1 MKKTIFSILGY
12 LFFIQF
18 LSAQIT
24 TNEAPFSFGSTPSQL
39 LRSISTQELSA
50 PDMAII
56 RAENGCKADFF
67 RYKILDQMVAKV
79 LVLELN
85 CLLVSSNSL

>member
-39 LRSISTQELSA
+39 LEVFLRKSYLHRIW
-50 PDMAII
+50 
-56 RAENGCKADFF
+56 R
-67 RYKILDQMVAKV
+67 
-79 LVLELN
+79 
-85 CLLVSSNSL
+85 

>member
-56 RAENGCKADFF
+56 RAEDKVNDTPPLIQPNAKRWGKSNLLAEGCKPDIK
-67 RYKILDQMVAKV
+67 Y
-79 LVLELN
+79 
-85 CLLVSSNSL
+85 

>member
-24 TNEAPFSFGSTPSQL
+24 THEVPFSFGSTPSQL
-39 LRSISTQELSA
+39 LRSISTQEAKGQIAGS
-50 PDMAII
+50 PFYERSI
-56 RAENGCKADFF
+56 R
-67 RYKILDQMVAKV
+67 
-79 LVLELN
+79 
-85 CLLVSSNSL
+85 

>member
-24 TNEAPFSFGSTPSQL
+24 THEAPFSFGSTPSQL

-56 RAENGCKADFF
+56 RAEDKVNDTP
-67 RYKILDQMVAKV
+67 LDKPMRLA
-79 LVLELN
+79 N
-85 CLLVSSNSL
+85 RTGGAA

>member
-24 TNEAPFSFGSTPSQL
+24 THEAPFSFGSTPSQL
-39 LRSISTQELSA
+39 LRFLRKSYLHRIW
-50 PDMAII
+50 
-56 RAENGCKADFF
+56 R
-67 RYKILDQMVAKV
+67 
-79 LVLELN
+79 
-85 CLLVSSNSL
+85 